1 MQSNKNWTEEEDEY
15 LLDHYLREDLPQIS
29 SKLNRSISAICS
41 RLIKKKAFSKNL
53 KPKEIEVL
61 LEKPIC
67 EELVQNSEINFEK
80 QFESFNTHLIQSV
93 FHFSIFDNLDS
104 ILENGLNSRKY
115 LENKNI
121 SYMWMDENR
130 FDERRD
136 WISTS
141 LSYPNLHLMRNKIK
155 SWDIESELFLLEIDP
170 EIIISL
176 PAIFFPGNAA
186 RSDLNANYKEDR
198 IQYLDFRG
206 LKNLFLNKEVR
217 LKYKLPDHH
226 PTDPQAEI
234 LIYRHIPTRFIKS
247 LYSSNKFK
255 LKYKN
260 QIDKLQE
267 KYKNIDWFPLPIDL
281 LLENRPWDSIASQ
294 EWNDRNFSL
303 NWKQEN

>member
-15 LLDHYLREDLPQIS
+15 LLDHYLREDLLQIS

-67 EELVQNSEINFEK
+67 EELVQNSEINIEK
-80 QFESFNTHLIQSV
+80 QFESFNTHSIQSV

-170 EIIISL
+170 QIIISL

-247 LYSSNKFK
+247 IYSSNKFK

-303 NWKQEN
+303 NWRKKN